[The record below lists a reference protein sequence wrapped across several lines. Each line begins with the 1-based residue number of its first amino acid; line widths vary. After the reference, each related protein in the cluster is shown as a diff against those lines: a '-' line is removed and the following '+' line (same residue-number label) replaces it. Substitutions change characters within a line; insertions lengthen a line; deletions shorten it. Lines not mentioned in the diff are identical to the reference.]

1 MKTFALILF
10 ATAVQAINLYD
21 NGMSSWAHDRE
32 DDWNTGD
39 AEKYGGARAYAP
51 AWSSLGNSSSGL
63 GSSNRGGNNGRRNN
77 GGKGGLGSD
86 EGEDSGDDSPPNAN
100 EMAVENANEN
110 SAVAGGKDEVTLG
123 DDGEADDG
131 EESADDEGKG
141 NNRNNDNRMNI
152 DEWKPALRSYLD
164 ARRDARGEDEEGDGL
179 KSGAGAKRPL
189 AADYKMG
196 AQEW

>member
-51 AWSSLGNSSSGL
+51 DWARSDGL
-63 GSSNRGGNNGRRNN
+63 GSSNRGGKRNNGRR
-77 GGKGGLGSD
+77 GGLGSD
-86 EGEDSGDDSPPNAN
+86 DGEDDDNSPNAN
-100 EMAVENANEN
+100 ENAVENANEN
-110 SAVAGGKDEVTLG
+110 SAVAGGKDEDTLG
-123 DDGEADDG
+123 DDGEED
-131 EESADDEGKG
+131 ADDEGKG
-141 NNRNNDNRMNI
+141 NNRDNDNRMNI
-152 DEWKPALRSYLD
+152 DEWKPALRAYLE
-164 ARRDARGEDEEGDGL
+164 ARRDARGEDGDDDGL
-179 KSGAGAKRPL
+179 KSGEEKKRPI
-189 AADYKMG
+189 AGDYKWG

>member
-10 ATAVQAINLYD
+10 ATAVQAIGLRD
-21 NGMSSWAHDRE
+21 NGLSSWARERE

-51 AWSSLGNSSSGL
+51 DWGRSEGVR
-63 GSSNRGGNNGRRNN
+63 SSNRGGNNGRRNN
-77 GGKGGLGSD
+77 GNKGGLGSD

-110 SAVAGGKDEVTLG
+110 SAVAGGKDEVALG
-123 DDGEADDG
+123 DDGEESDDG
-131 EESADDEGKG
+131 EGKG

-179 KSGAGAKRPL
+179 ESGEGNKRPV
-189 AADYKMG
+189 AGDYKWG